1 MNKPKVAID
10 TDEEKAA
17 KKASAQAGDAG
28 ASPDAADAPK
38 QKAHPVEAVQGW
50 IHATFPGHEN
60 AVLCGFAGFLAALLL
75 FIIGFW
81 ETLLLVLCITVGV
94 ALGQQLDGDPKIIAF
109 FRSLLGSKDDR
120 S

>member
-10 TDEEKAA
+10 SEKEQAA
-17 KKASAQAGDAG
+17 ASAAQSSGADAG
-28 ASPDAADAPK
+28 TGAAGAPK
-38 QKAHPVEAVQGW
+38 QKAHPVEAVQSW

-60 AVLCGFAGFLAALLL
+60 AVLCGFAGFLIALLL